1 MRRLLAIGLSGSVG
15 DAVRE
20 GLQARGDGVV
30 AVSRQHRE
38 DAGGVSWRHGSLEAM
53 PDVAESFDAILSLG
67 PLDAFVRWYVDALP
81 SAPRVIALSSTG
93 RHDKRL
99 SADPGERELAARLAA
114 AEADLFAAGRT
125 AGAAV
130 TVLRPSLMYGRDR
143 DRNLSLLAASARR
156 WGVLPM
162 PWNATGLRQPVHV
175 DDVAAAVLACLD
187 RPLGSSGK
195 AFDLPGRETMSFE
208 TMLRRTLVARAPGAR
223 LLRLPPFLFGIAAA
237 LAALAG
243 RPVPGRGA
251 LARVALDQLA
261 DPGPAR
267 VAFGYDPGRFRP

>member
-1 MRRLLAIGLSGSVG
+1 MRRLLAIGLSGAVG
-15 DAVRE
+15 EAVRE
-20 GLQARGDGVV
+20 GLQARGDTVV
-30 AVSRQHRE
+30 AVSRQHR
-38 DAGGVSWRHGSLEAM
+38 DAAGGVSWRHGSLEAM
-53 PDVAESFDAILSLG
+53 PEFDDAFDAILSLG

-99 SADPGERELAARLAA
+99 SADPRERELAARLAA

-125 AGAAV
+125 VGAAV

-143 DRNLSLLAASARR
+143 DRNLSVLAAAARR
-156 WGVLPM
+156 WGVLPI

-187 RPLGSSGK
+187 QVLTTSGK

-208 TMLRRTLVARAPGAR
+208 AMVRRTLAVRAPGAR
-223 LLRLPPFLFGIAAA
+223 LLKLPPVLFA
-237 LAALAG
+237 LAAWLVELSG
-243 RPVPGRGA
+243 REMPGRGA
-251 LARVALDQLA
+251 RARVARDQLA

-267 VAFGYDPGRFRP
+267 TAFHYDPGRFRP

>member
-1 MRRLLAIGLSGSVG
+1 MRRLLAIGLSGAVG

-20 GLQARGDGVV
+20 GLQARGDSVV

-53 PDVAESFDAILSLG
+53 PEFAGSFDAILSLG

-99 SADPGERELAARLAA
+99 SADPRERELAARLAA

-130 TVLRPSLMYGRDR
+130 TILRPSLMYGRDR
-143 DRNLSLLAASARR
+143 DRNLSVLAASARR

-175 DDVAAAVLACLD
+175 DDVATAVLACLD
-187 RPLGSSGK
+187 QPLSTAGK

-208 TMLRRTLVARAPGAR
+208 AMLRRTLAARAPGAR
-223 LLRLPPFLFGIAAA
+223 LLRLPPFLFGIAAWLVA
-237 LAALAG
+237 LSG
-243 RPVPGRGA
+243 RPTPGPGTR
-251 LARVALDQLA
+251 ARVALDQLA

-267 VAFGYDPGRFRP
+267 TAFGYDPGRFRP

>member
-1 MRRLLAIGLSGSVG
+1 MRRLLALGLSGPVG

-20 GLQARGDGVV
+20 RLLARGDAVV
-30 AVSRQHRE
+30 AVSRQHRG
-38 DAGGVSWRHGSLEAM
+38 DAGGVAWRHGSLEAM
-53 PDVAESFDAILSLG
+53 PDFEESFDAILSLG

-99 SADPGERELAARLAA
+99 SQDPRERELAARLAA

-143 DRNLSLLAASARR
+143 DRNLSVLAATARR

-187 RPLGSSGK
+187 QPLTTTGK

-208 TMLRRTLVARAPGAR
+208 AMVRRTLALRAPGAR
-223 LLRLPPFLFGIAAA
+223 LLKLPPFLFA
-237 LAALAG
+237 LATWLVELSG
-243 RPVPGRGA
+243 RPAPGRGA
-251 LARVALDQLA
+251 RARVALDQLA

-267 VAFGYDPGRFRP
+267 NAFGYDPGRFRP

>member
-1 MRRLLAIGLSGSVG
+1 MRRLLAIGLSGPVG

-20 GLQARGDGVV
+20 GLQARGDTVV
-30 AVSRQHRE
+30 AVSRKHRE
-38 DAGGVSWRHGSLEAM
+38 DAPGLSWRHGSLESM
-53 PDVAESFDAILSLG
+53 PDLDEAFDAILSLG

-93 RHDKRL
+93 RHDKRM
-99 SADPGERELAARLAA
+99 SEDPRERELAARLAA
-114 AEADLFAAGRT
+114 AEAGLFAAGRT
-125 AGAAV
+125 AGATV
-130 TVLRPSLMYGRDR
+130 TVLRPSLMYGRGR
-143 DRNLSLLAASARR
+143 DQNLSVLVATARR

-187 RPLGSSGK
+187 ESLATSGK

-208 TMLRRTLVARAPGAR
+208 AMVRRTLAVHAPGAR
-223 LLRLPPFLFGIAAA
+223 LLKLPPFVFA
-237 LAALAG
+237 LASSLVELSG
-243 RPVPGRGA
+243 RPAPGRGTRV
-251 LARVALDQLA
+251 RVALDQLA

-267 VAFGYDPGRFRP
+267 NAFGYDPGRFRP

>member
-1 MRRLLAIGLSGSVG
+1 VRRLLAIGLSGAVG
-15 DAVRE
+15 EAVRE
-20 GLQARGDGVV
+20 GLQARGDTVV

-38 DAGGVSWRHGSLEAM
+38 AAGGVSWRHGSLEAM
-53 PDVAESFDAILSLG
+53 PEFDDAFDAILSLG

-99 SADPGERELAARLAA
+99 SADPRERELAARLAA

-125 AGAAV
+125 VGAAV

-143 DRNLSLLAASARR
+143 DRNLSVLAATARR
-156 WGVLPM
+156 WGVLPI

-187 RPLGSSGK
+187 QVLTTSGK

-208 TMLRRTLVARAPGAR
+208 AMVRRTLAVRAPGAR
-223 LLRLPPFLFGIAAA
+223 LLKLPPVLFA
-237 LAALAG
+237 LATWLVELSG
-243 RPVPGRGA
+243 REMPGRGA
-251 LARVALDQLA
+251 RARVARDQLA

-267 VAFGYDPGRFRP
+267 TAFHYDPGRFRP